1 AAAQVGTET
10 VLRLGVAERPRALTA
25 TPPPDAK
32 ILDPMA
38 PEEGLQPIPPD
49 ILGEDLVGLT
59 YLDATTE
66 PPAVVSA
73 YMRWD
78 VPGIDL
84 TDPRRIR
91 IRVPPARPQDVEEV
105 YDYLTFFS
113 HLRVARSA
121 DGIHFQVDSL
131 PAVMPA
137 NCFEEYGCED
147 PRATL
152 IDGVW

>member
-78 VPGIDL
+78 VPGVDL
-84 TDPRRIR
+84 GDPRRVR
-91 IRVPPARPQDVEEV
+91 IRVPPARPQDVEED

-113 HLRVARSA
+113 HLRVARSP
-121 DGIHFQVDSL
+121 DGVHFAVDPM
-131 PAVMPA
+131 PAVSPA
-137 NCFEEYGCED
+137 TAFQGDARHD
-147 PRATL
+147 PVAAV
-152 IDGVW
+152 I